1 MGLVL
6 SMGLVVTRDRSICI
20 RLVFGHM
27 NTPIS
32 GWKYHNLSS
41 LKEDTDIKLIFAPFQ
56 GGCGEASSWG
66 GSQVHHVTKCTVSV
80 KGNVEVKGE
89 CTKGG
94 HCKGEGVWSF
104 GHNQCT
110 RGNVRIL

>member
-41 LKEDTDIKLIFAPFQ
+41 RKEDNDIKLIFAPFQ

-80 KGNVEVKGE
+80 KGNVEVRGRGSGVFGI
-89 CTKGG
+89 TSVPGG
-94 HCKGEGVWSF
+94 TSEFCKS
-104 GHNQCT
+104 
-110 RGNVRIL
+110 